1 MENNNVKVFEN
12 TEFGEL
18 EILLI
23 NGKEYFPATQCA
35 KILGYVKPADAVRMH
50 CKGVFKMQTP
60 TNGGNQTV
68 NYIPEGDLYR
78 LIVKS
83 KLPAAEK
90 FERWVFDEVLP
101 TIRKTGGYVS
111 DDDLFVN
118 TYLPYAD
125 DNIKNLFK
133 LQLNTIRQLNSKI
146 KQDEPLVSFA
156 THIQTSKDC
165 ISMNDMSKLAN
176 KNGINIGRNR
186 LFSFL
191 REKKVLN
198 QQNVPYQKYL
208 DNQPWFQVTE
218 RTYYVYGDAH
228 ISLTTRVTPKGQI
241 GIIRMLKKDFT

>member
-35 KILGYVKPADAVRMH
+35 KILGYKDTINAVKQH
-50 CKGVFKMQTP
+50 CKGVVKHHLS
-60 TNGGNQTV
+60 TNGGNQLA

-78 LIVKS
+78 LIVRS